1 MLSSYLHLQFK
12 FISDSIDLICLSQ
25 CPDCG
30 LRIPSPT
37 LKNKKKKTR
46 ILREMAHFISSET
59 KKKNYEMSLE
69 HFVTPDSQEVT
80 KPTMLYKTVEVV

>member
-1 MLSSYLHLQFK
+1 MLIATCS
-12 FISDSIDLICLSQ
+12 
-25 CPDCG
+25 
-30 LRIPSPT
+30 
-37 LKNKKKKTR
+37 
-46 ILREMAHFISSET
+46 HFISSET